1 MLSHEVHMAKP
12 SALLLANTAAALLL
26 FSMPSA
32 AIADLSKLAERTFLT
47 DIRVGSS
54 RSNIAT
60 ALSNGGYELA
70 NGTPVDFRD
79 WYSPRRDDL
88 NVLFMTVI
96 TPNLGIE
103 WGASLG
109 ERGAKYRINP
119 GLWLGL
125 VGRRE
130 LGARSS
136 ITFSAITMLGGDF
149 REKTCVGDYGEI
161 GGVQEVNCRWAASIL
176 PPEETLA
183 FLINKSGR
191 IEERYT
197 LRYELRF

>member
-1 MLSHEVHMAKP
+1 VF
-12 SALLLANTAAALLL
+12 SA
-26 FSMPSA
+26 PSA
-32 AIADLSKLAERTFLT
+32 AVADLNKIAERTFLT

-54 RSNIAT
+54 RSNIAV

-70 NGTPVDFRD
+70 DGTPVDFRD

-96 TPNLGIE
+96 TPNLGLQ

-109 ERGAKYRINP
+109 ERGVKYRINP
-119 GLWLGL
+119 GLWLG
-125 VGRRE
+125 VVARHE

-136 ITFSAITMLGGDF
+136 LTFSAITLLGGDF
-149 REKTCVGDYGEI
+149 REQTCVGDYGDI

-183 FLINKSGR
+183 FLVNEPGR
-191 IEERYT
+191 VDERYS
-197 LRYELRF
+197 LRYEFRF